1 MAQPPAAANPS
12 GWTGNPP
19 QLFDGNR
26 AKSELFLR
34 QFDMYKSMNNGITTM
49 SNPYR
54 RVIFALSF
62 IRGPNIDNWVDA
74 QLQELKT
81 KVSRQQ
87 NPVGRDEEVL
97 WTEFETAFKGA
108 YTNTTQKQ
116 STYLALQG
124 MKMQGQNLDSFIATF
139 KNLAKKAGYGKNDE
153 ATVDMFV
160 KRLNRPL
167 LDRILDRDTE
177 PTTLAEWIDAARK
190 EQKKNMRRDAIHH
203 SMPRWPMQW
212 HKGPQQQRPHR
223 HPNDETVPMDVD
235 TVMAAQRAVT
245 AEDKKKHRN
254 EGRCYNCSKQG
265 HLACE
270 CPNKKSLQMQQCKP
284 LKPNQK
290 KNTKFRPRDFLR
302 KGDHRRRFR

>member
-19 QLFDGNR
+19 QLFDRNR

-34 QFDMYKSMNNGITTM
+34 KFDMYKSMNDGITTM
-49 SNPYR
+49 SNPYK
-54 RVIFALSF
+54 RVIFTLSF
-62 IRGPNIDNWVDA
+62 IRGLNIDDWVDA
-74 QLQELKT
+74 QLQELKA
-81 KVSRQQ
+81 KVSCQQ
-87 NPVGRDEEVL
+87 NPVGQDEEVL

-116 STYLALQG
+116 SAYLALQG

-139 KNLAKKAGYGKNDE
+139 KNLAKKAGYSKNDE

-160 KRLNRPL
+160 KRLNQPL

-190 EQKKNMRRDAIHH
+190 EQKKNMCRDVIHH

-235 TVMAAQRAVT
+235 TVMAA
-245 AEDKKKHRN
+245 H
-254 EGRCYNCSKQG
+254 
-265 HLACE
+265 
-270 CPNKKSLQMQQCKP
+270 
-284 LKPNQK
+284 
-290 KNTKFRPRDFLR
+290 
-302 KGDHRRRFR
+302 